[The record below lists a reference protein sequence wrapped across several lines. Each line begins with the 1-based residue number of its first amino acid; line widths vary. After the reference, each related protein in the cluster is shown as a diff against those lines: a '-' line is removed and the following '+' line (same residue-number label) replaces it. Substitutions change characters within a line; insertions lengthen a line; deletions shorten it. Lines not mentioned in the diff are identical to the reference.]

1 MRLTKAQHPSE
12 KTCYLL
18 YYLQTGNSKDNM
30 VTFRLLQGLA
40 ASGITMKT
48 MYALPP
54 YNGQYF
60 FHCLVFDRVTQRSC
74 ASLCSYAKV

>member
-1 MRLTKAQHPSE
+1 
-12 KTCYLL
+12 
-18 YYLQTGNSKDNM
+18 M

-48 MYALPP
+48 MYAPP

-60 FHCLVFDRVTQRSC
+60 FHYLVFDRAVHRSC

>member
-1 MRLTKAQHPSE
+1 
-12 KTCYLL
+12 
-18 YYLQTGNSKDNM
+18 M

-48 MYALPP
+48 MYALLPP
-54 YNGQYF
+54 RYNGQYF